1 MIVATNVATSC
12 DKCFYRREN
21 IYTAKKVIETNNTN
35 SSMEY
40 GIDDDDFK
48 KIMKI
53 LQNGRF
59 K

>member
-1 MIVATNVATSC
+1 MIECQKKNNYWE
-12 DKCFYRREN
+12 FHFEREN